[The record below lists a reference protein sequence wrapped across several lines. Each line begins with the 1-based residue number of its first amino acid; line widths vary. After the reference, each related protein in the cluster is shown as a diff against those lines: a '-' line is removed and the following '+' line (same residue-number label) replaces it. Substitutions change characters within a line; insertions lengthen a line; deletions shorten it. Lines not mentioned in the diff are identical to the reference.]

1 MTDTA
6 LKTRVLVID
15 DSAYNRRAL
24 RRMLEEE
31 AAIEVVD
38 TARDGEEG
46 LKKALD
52 LAPDV
57 ITLDLEMPKMDG
69 FTFLR
74 ILMSRRP
81 TPVIVVSGR
90 AEDQN
95 TFLAMELGAVDFV
108 AKPQNQI
115 SPELYAIR
123 SDLVEKIMA
132 ARSVSI
138 DRLARLP
145 QRPAPVP
152 PPHVASPAER
162 TTGRLVVVGCST
174 GGPTALPILLA
185 GLPPDFG
192 VPVVV
197 AQHMP
202 PGFTRAFA
210 ERLNRVCDV
219 EISEAKDG
227 DPLKIGTALVAPGG
241 KHLLL
246 RRDGAQLFAE
256 VREGPKVSGH
266 CPSVDVLFRTVARAM
281 GANAVG
287 VILTG
292 MGADGA
298 SGLLEMHKAG
308 ATTFAQD
315 EESCVVYGM
324 PKAALDLGGVDE
336 TVHLWRM
343 AGRVMRHFEEQHTMQ
358 AAR

>member
-1 MTDTA
+1 MSVA
-6 LKTRVLVID
+6 RKIRVLVVD
-15 DSAYNRRAL
+15 DSRTVRDVFRAAIM
-24 RRMLEEE
+24 REPD
-31 AAIEVVD
+31 IEVVGEAPD
-38 TARDGEEG
+38 PYIARQ
-46 LKKALD
+46 LIAD

-57 ITLDLEMPKMDG
+57 VTLDMEMPRMDG
-69 FTFLR
+69 LTFLR
-74 ILMSRRP
+74 KLMEHAP
-81 TPVIVVSGR
+81 LPVIVVSSITERGG
-90 AEDQN
+90 E
-95 TFLAMELGAVDFV
+95 LAMRAFEAGAIEVLQ
-108 AKPQNQI
+108 KPNGPQHVGALSVN
-115 SPELYAIR
+115 LVNAIR
-123 SDLVEKIMA
+123 TA
-132 ARSVSI
+132 AAAKARTPAATNIEHVT
-138 DRLARLP
+138 RLP
-145 QRPAPVP
+145 LLTAQVHSVLAFG
-152 PPHVASPAER
+152 A
-162 TTGRLVVVGCST
+162 ST
-174 GGPTALPILLA
+174 GGTIALEHILKALPGNAPATLIT
-185 GLPPDFG
+185 
-192 VPVVV
+192 
-197 AQHMP
+197 QHMP